1 MRSLLLAVVLVSW
14 ACAEGVAPPRQFDK
28 AADANLAR
36 PDAQTVALTP
46 PHMKNR
52 LQALSTDGRG
62 LEGDSCD

>member
-46 PHMKNR
+46 
-52 LQALSTDGRG
+52 TT
-62 LEGDSCD
+62 